1 MGSDRDAVCRD
12 GDHGYLEL
20 SLFYPCSR
28 TVTSHP
34 GKYSLSGELITS
46 EKRRDSVVTPGRF
59 KLLLILN
66 FSGKLTFLIK
76 Y

>member
-1 MGSDRDAVCRD
+1 MIS
-12 GDHGYLEL
+12 
-20 SLFYPCSR
+20 
-28 TVTSHP
+28 TTHP

-66 FSGKLTFLIK
+66 FSGKLSFLIK